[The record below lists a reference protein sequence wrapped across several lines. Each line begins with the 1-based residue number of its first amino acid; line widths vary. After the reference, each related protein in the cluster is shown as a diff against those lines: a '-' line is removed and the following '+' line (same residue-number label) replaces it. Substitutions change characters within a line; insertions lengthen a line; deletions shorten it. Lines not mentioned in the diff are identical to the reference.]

1 MPAAVESLR
10 TRVADAVL
18 HLGLARTS
26 ELLGLGQEAVLRIAA
41 GADVRPTSVR
51 LAQAN
56 LARLEAGEL
65 RVG

>member
-1 MPAAVESLR
+1 
-10 TRVADAVL
+10 
-18 HLGLARTS
+18 LGLARTS

-56 LARLEAGEL
+56 LPLLDRAERHAG
-65 RVG
+65 

>member
-56 LARLEAGEL
+56 LPLLDRAERHAG
-65 RVG
+65 